1 MNTSFHF
8 TSNWSSLPS
17 SQIRWEC
24 RVKTIFV
31 PMYSIHRHNILTIK
45 EGRVSRDV
53 VGANVYTSIDTGNT
67 KTATTTC
74 QYNDKY
80 QSDML

>member
-1 MNTSFHF
+1 
-8 TSNWSSLPS
+8 
-17 SQIRWEC
+17 
-24 RVKTIFV
+24 
-31 PMYSIHRHNILTIK
+31 MYSIHRHNILTIK

-80 QSDML
+80 PITFGNRSINECQNRSIKRYLFTCLEQWKLVRL